1 MGRRKTYSDLGH
13 VSHLVEIPYLE
24 RPKYVYLCVCVSVC
38 VYVCVKNITRE
49 GCNQYEIPVGA
60 VGIQTVISR
69 NKLKCG
75 LIIGVLSL
83 SSKWILFCL
92 ISENGSGPF
101 KYFPFTSWHEVK
113 LCLFVRK
120 WSEGLAR
127 KAPSTTQHLASPVPA
142 PSVHNSQ

>member
-1 MGRRKTYSDLGH
+1 MERRKTYSDLGH
-13 VSHLVEIPYLE
+13 VSYLVEIPYLE
-24 RPKYVYLCVCVSVC
+24 RPKYVYLCVCVC
-38 VYVCVKNITRE
+38 MYVCVKNITRE

-101 KYFPFTSWHEVK
+101 KYFPFTS
-113 LCLFVRK
+113 
-120 WSEGLAR
+120 
-127 KAPSTTQHLASPVPA
+127 
-142 PSVHNSQ
+142 